1 MRDLVCDAA
10 NEISGLH
17 RTTTCCGAPGMTRVN
32 RSLGFPHLRCATIAL
47 HGATGRCR
55 ASRLPSHVE
64 EDGLVLALHVYVE
77 AIEAIL
83 LSLSDERTAPFRR
96 NEGEHR

>member
-1 MRDLVCDAA
+1 
-10 NEISGLH
+10 
-17 RTTTCCGAPGMTRVN
+17 
-32 RSLGFPHLRCATIAL
+32 HLRCATIAL

-96 NEGEHR
+96 NEGEHRTGGIRCRLVAEIDAGKGVQEQAAHEDDEVEVWRF